1 MTLDRFELN
10 RVKSR
15 SKSFWAQNL
24 YYLKSIKTFYVSKNL
39 CFYYGLKRRI
49 GKESLFTVV
58 DKIEKFIL
66 VFGREGTG
74 KRPG

>member
-10 RVKSR
+10 RVKSC

-24 YYLKSIKTFYVSKNL
+24 YYLESRRTFFISNKL
-39 CFYYGLKRRI
+39 CSYHGLKRRI
-49 GKESLFTVV
+49 GKGSVFTVI
-58 DKIEKFIL
+58 DKIEKIIL

-74 KRPG
+74 KRPE